1 MSDRKRRI
9 DKRVTISDP
18 ADFARAL
25 SASSEADEPRRRCR
39 PATWAS
45 GDQAGLDVLAALAA
59 NVATEEKAAEAQ
71 FTQSSA
77 APLSASMAA
86 VTAADALYPFLKQS
100 EEPLN
105 AAGVPPNYMMRNK
118 LASPLASPDTSTH
131 SGSNFGYLSAH
142 DMSSSQQV
150 DEPPTTG
157 ATFNSPSH
165 QPWPVLLTTREC
177 AARAASSEL
186 DTAAAQ

>member
-71 FTQSSA
+71 FISQSAA

-105 AAGVPPNYMMRNK
+105 AAGVPPTR
-118 LASPLASPDTSTH
+118 SRP
-131 SGSNFGYLSAH
+131 SGPA
-142 DMSSSQQV
+142 
-150 DEPPTTG
+150 
-157 ATFNSPSH
+157 
-165 QPWPVLLTTREC
+165 
-177 AARAASSEL
+177 
-186 DTAAAQ
+186 

>member
-1 MSDRKRRI
+1 MERTRRVARFLGDFAGGAGDLALKTVLQPPLRLTPMSDRKRRI

-71 FTQSSA
+71 FISQSAA

-86 VTAADALYPFLKQS
+86 VTAADAFCI
-100 EEPLN
+100 
-105 AAGVPPNYMMRNK
+105 
-118 LASPLASPDTSTH
+118 
-131 SGSNFGYLSAH
+131 
-142 DMSSSQQV
+142 
-150 DEPPTTG
+150 
-157 ATFNSPSH
+157 PS
-165 QPWPVLLTTREC
+165 
-177 AARAASSEL
+177 
-186 DTAAAQ
+186 